1 LAIRPQ
7 YEAMRKTTR
16 ERFAGVGRG
25 ITEFTWNFPQAAI
38 WAAMLLLVGFCVGG
52 CSRHQRDKSLAKEHA
67 FRFLAANSGGEAMF
81 QLETCL
87 VQYSLMNDGDAFPDE
102 LGPLGAD
109 GSACV
114 NQNLISG
121 PNNVNYRFAYF
132 PGGRDAKDKPHSFTL
147 YGYPLAALQG
157 QPLGESV
164 RAEYFANEDGI
175 VLVRDDFG
183 TVKEHV
189 ELFVGMPKTLRVLSA
204 QLSSGKPLPT
214 DQTAMLNA
222 LGPEGSP
229 GFSTVPKGYAGLWTS
244 ADNDAAV
251 VWTNLSEGYLFS
263 YRPEHKTP
271 PTHFVV
277 HARPVFLGIRGV
289 DQTFRRVRHYYL
301 DEMGV
306 VRTTSVARE
315 ANAQD
320 PEVSNCEMHANE
332 CEQVW
337 VTEPNGKQ

>member
-1 LAIRPQ
+1 MGWSRSG
-7 YEAMRKTTR
+7 RSFVTTR
-16 ERFAGVGRG
+16 VV
-25 ITEFTWNFPQAAI
+25 T
-38 WAAMLLLVGFCVGG
+38 LLVAAGIGLCG

-81 QLETCL
+81 QLQACL
-87 VQYSLMNDGDAFPDE
+87 VQYSLVNDGDAFPDE
-102 LGPLGAD
+102 LSALGPD
-109 GSACV
+109 GSGCV
-114 NQNLISG
+114 NSNLIGG
-121 PNNVNYRFAYF
+121 PNNVNYRFTYF
-132 PGGRDAKDKPHSFTL
+132 PGGRDAKDKAHSFTL
-147 YGYPLAALQG
+147 YGYPLAGPKG
-157 QPLGESV
+157 QTLSDPV

-175 VLVRDDFG
+175 VLEREDYG

-189 ELFVGMPKTLRVLSA
+189 EIFVGAPKTLRVLSA
-204 QLSSGKPLPT
+204 ALTVGKPLPT
-214 DQTAMLNA
+214 EQNGILAT
-222 LGPEGSP
+222 LGTEGSP

-244 ADNDAAV
+244 ADDDAAV

-277 HARPVFLGIRGV
+277 LARPVFLGIRGV

-301 DEMGV
+301 DETGV
-306 VRTTSVARE
+306 VRTTSVVRE

-320 PEVSNCEMHANE
+320 AEVSNCEMHANE

-337 VTEPNGKQ
+337 VAPPNGN